1 MKNNTIVTSI
11 EQVIQAYQ
19 MGRFK
24 IKAILADGK
33 FKHIQQIIEQK
44 ELYSTY
50 AWLMNMYQKLKDTS
64 EPSKKE

>member
-1 MKNNTIVTSI
+1 MVSK
-11 EQVIQAYQ
+11 
-19 MGRFK
+19 
-24 IKAILADGK
+24 KAILADGQ

-50 AWLMNMYQKLKDTS
+50 ARPMNMYQKLKDPS